1 MPGPGGA
8 NVHPIPATGD
18 DMDVA
23 LRTLARTQ
31 HDLVAAWQLRE
42 MGFSRRQIDGR
53 AWRRRWRVVQP
64 GVYALN
70 QAPLTDEQRWLA
82 ACLTAPGTV
91 LSHASAAACWG
102 FRPWAGTFE
111 TVVRPGSGGPR
122 RLGGVL
128 VHRSATVTAEIAWRG
143 HIPLTSPERTLIDLA
158 PHLDGPGLSRATRE
172 AIRMRVTTAPA
183 ILAALSRHG
192 PRRGTVALRLLATR
206 YRGLP
211 IARARSDAESLSLE
225 RLYLAG
231 APTPELNVRVAGHE
245 ADLVDHERRLILEID
260 GPQYHLFPDVDER
273 KERAWRAAG
282 YEVRRVSSDAV
293 YE

>member
-1 MPGPGGA
+1 
-8 NVHPIPATGD
+8 
-18 DMDVA
+18 
-23 LRTLARTQ
+23 
-31 HDLVAAWQLRE
+31 
-42 MGFSRRQIDGR
+42 
-53 AWRRRWRVVQP
+53 
-64 GVYALN
+64 
-70 QAPLTDEQRWLA
+70 
-82 ACLTAPGTV
+82 
-91 LSHASAAACWG
+91 
-102 FRPWAGTFE
+102 
-111 TVVRPGSGGPR
+111 
-122 RLGGVL
+122 
-128 VHRSATVTAEIAWRG
+128 
-143 HIPLTSPERTLIDLA
+143 
-158 PHLDGPGLSRATRE
+158 
-172 AIRMRVTTAPA
+172 MRVTTAPA